1 MSTKPRSIGW
11 LGTGRMGAAMAARL
25 IDAGEDVTVWNRTP
39 SKTGPLVARGAR
51 AVERI
56 TDLGGCDVVFVMVST
71 PGDLE
76 EVVCGEHGLLS
87 AGGDGTDLDGA
98 DRRPGVIV
106 DCSTVSAEAS
116 ARVRAAVNA
125 AGAGFLAAPV
135 SGNPHVVAEGGC
147 CIVASGPAEVFERVR
162 PYLEE
167 IAKVAVH
174 AGEEEQSRLV
184 KLCHNLY
191 LGMMVQALAEVTS
204 LAEKGGTDRAAFL
217 EFLGGTV
224 VASDWVR
231 KRTDA
236 LVRRDWTPTFTTEL
250 LRKDFDLGLDAARS
264 LEVPMPVGAMVYQLI
279 QTAIG
284 TGLRHEDF
292 LSLYE
297 LQAAGAALPADQTPP
312 ARPDTA
318 RQPDAAGGVSMSLQE
333 FVPTPRF
340 EEYSEAFGDFYR
352 MERREDG
359 VLLVRG
365 HTQGGPVQ
373 LSVQNHRSLGQMLRT
388 VAADPENE
396 VLILTGSGEEFM
408 MDSDPEGFA
417 LEEAD
422 LEYWAYEYAYKDG
435 RNNVSALVNDLEIP
449 TIGLLNGS
457 GFHSEIVLMC
467 DITLAADDATLFDLH
482 YDIGSVPADGIHNAF
497 QELLGVKRAAYA
509 LLTGEAITAQQALD
523 WGMVNEVMPRDD
535 LVARAYQIADHIMTQ
550 PRTIRRLTTQIVR
563 RPWKQRIVSDLDG
576 GFGIQMFGHLA
587 KKRAVHGEQHI
598 RSTVDYVRE
607 GRKNNFD

>member
-1 MSTKPRSIGW
+1 MVEEQRMSTKPRSIGW

-56 TDLGGCDVVFVMVST
+56 TGLGGCDVVFVMVST

-76 EVVCGEHGLLS
+76 EVVCGEQGLLS
-87 AGGDGTDLDGA
+87 ADRAGAELPGAELAGA
-98 DRRPGVIV
+98 DRRPVTIV
-106 DCSTVSAEAS
+106 DCSTVSEEAS

-125 AGAGFLAAPV
+125 AGADFLAAPV

-147 CIVASGPAEVFERVR
+147 CIVASGPAEVFQRVR

-264 LEVPMPVGAMVYQLI
+264 LEVPMPVGGLVYQLI
-279 QTAIG
+279 QSAIG

-297 LQAAGAALPADQTPP
+297 LQAAGAALPASQTPP
-312 ARPDTA
+312 ANQTLP
-318 RQPDAAGGVSMSLQE
+318 
-333 FVPTPRF
+333 
-340 EEYSEAFGDFYR
+340 EE
-352 MERREDG
+352 
-359 VLLVRG
+359 
-365 HTQGGPVQ
+365 
-373 LSVQNHRSLGQMLRT
+373 
-388 VAADPENE
+388 
-396 VLILTGSGEEFM
+396 
-408 MDSDPEGFA
+408 
-417 LEEAD
+417 
-422 LEYWAYEYAYKDG
+422 
-435 RNNVSALVNDLEIP
+435 
-449 TIGLLNGS
+449 
-457 GFHSEIVLMC
+457 
-467 DITLAADDATLFDLH
+467 
-482 YDIGSVPADGIHNAF
+482 
-497 QELLGVKRAAYA
+497 
-509 LLTGEAITAQQALD
+509 
-523 WGMVNEVMPRDD
+523 
-535 LVARAYQIADHIMTQ
+535 
-550 PRTIRRLTTQIVR
+550 
-563 RPWKQRIVSDLDG
+563 
-576 GFGIQMFGHLA
+576 
-587 KKRAVHGEQHI
+587 
-598 RSTVDYVRE
+598 
-607 GRKNNFD
+607 

>member
-51 AVERI
+51 AVERVS
-56 TDLGGCDVVFVMVST
+56 DLGGCDVVFVMVST
-71 PGDLE
+71 PDDLE

-87 AGGDGTDLDGA
+87 ADRRAADLTAPDLDGA

-106 DCSTVSAEAS
+106 DCSTVSVAAS

-162 PYLEE
+162 PYLEQ

-231 KRTDA
+231 KRSDA

-264 LEVPMPVGAMVYQLI
+264 LEVPMPVGALVYQLI

-297 LQAAGAALPADQTPP
+297 LQAAGAALPDHQTPP
-312 ARPDTA
+312 ADQTLP
-318 RQPDAAGGVSMSLQE
+318 
-333 FVPTPRF
+333 
-340 EEYSEAFGDFYR
+340 EE
-352 MERREDG
+352 
-359 VLLVRG
+359 
-365 HTQGGPVQ
+365 
-373 LSVQNHRSLGQMLRT
+373 
-388 VAADPENE
+388 
-396 VLILTGSGEEFM
+396 
-408 MDSDPEGFA
+408 
-417 LEEAD
+417 
-422 LEYWAYEYAYKDG
+422 
-435 RNNVSALVNDLEIP
+435 
-449 TIGLLNGS
+449 
-457 GFHSEIVLMC
+457 
-467 DITLAADDATLFDLH
+467 
-482 YDIGSVPADGIHNAF
+482 
-497 QELLGVKRAAYA
+497 
-509 LLTGEAITAQQALD
+509 
-523 WGMVNEVMPRDD
+523 
-535 LVARAYQIADHIMTQ
+535 
-550 PRTIRRLTTQIVR
+550 
-563 RPWKQRIVSDLDG
+563 
-576 GFGIQMFGHLA
+576 
-587 KKRAVHGEQHI
+587 
-598 RSTVDYVRE
+598 
-607 GRKNNFD
+607 

>member
-1 MSTKPRSIGW
+1 MVEERQMSTKPRSIGW

-87 AGGDGTDLDGA
+87 ANPAGA
-98 DRRPGVIV
+98 DRKPVTIV
-106 DCSTVSAEAS
+106 DCSTVSEEAS

-125 AGAGFLAAPV
+125 AGADFLAAPV

-147 CIVASGPAEVFERVR
+147 CIVASGPAEVFQRVR

-264 LEVPMPVGAMVYQLI
+264 LEVPMPVGALVYQLI
-279 QTAIG
+279 QSAIG

-297 LQAAGAALPADQTPP
+297 LQAAGAALPANQTLP
-312 ARPDTA
+312 
-318 RQPDAAGGVSMSLQE
+318 
-333 FVPTPRF
+333 
-340 EEYSEAFGDFYR
+340 EE
-352 MERREDG
+352 
-359 VLLVRG
+359 
-365 HTQGGPVQ
+365 
-373 LSVQNHRSLGQMLRT
+373 
-388 VAADPENE
+388 
-396 VLILTGSGEEFM
+396 
-408 MDSDPEGFA
+408 
-417 LEEAD
+417 
-422 LEYWAYEYAYKDG
+422 
-435 RNNVSALVNDLEIP
+435 
-449 TIGLLNGS
+449 
-457 GFHSEIVLMC
+457 
-467 DITLAADDATLFDLH
+467 
-482 YDIGSVPADGIHNAF
+482 
-497 QELLGVKRAAYA
+497 
-509 LLTGEAITAQQALD
+509 
-523 WGMVNEVMPRDD
+523 
-535 LVARAYQIADHIMTQ
+535 
-550 PRTIRRLTTQIVR
+550 
-563 RPWKQRIVSDLDG
+563 
-576 GFGIQMFGHLA
+576 
-587 KKRAVHGEQHI
+587 
-598 RSTVDYVRE
+598 
-607 GRKNNFD
+607 

>member
-11 LGTGRMGAAMAARL
+11 LGTGRMGTAMAARL

-51 AVERI
+51 AVGRI

-76 EVVCGEHGLLS
+76 EVVCGTHGLLS
-87 AGGDGTDLDGA
+87 ADLAGA
-98 DRRPGVIV
+98 DLAGPDLAGADLAGADLARPDRGPVTIV
-106 DCSTVSAEAS
+106 DCSTVSGETS

-125 AGAGFLAAPV
+125 AGADFLAAPV

-279 QTAIG
+279 QSAIG
-284 TGLRHEDF
+284 TGLRHQDF

-297 LQAAGAALPADQTPP
+297 LQAAGAALPANQAPP
-312 ARPDTA
+312 ANQTLP
-318 RQPDAAGGVSMSLQE
+318 
-333 FVPTPRF
+333 
-340 EEYSEAFGDFYR
+340 EE
-352 MERREDG
+352 
-359 VLLVRG
+359 
-365 HTQGGPVQ
+365 
-373 LSVQNHRSLGQMLRT
+373 
-388 VAADPENE
+388 
-396 VLILTGSGEEFM
+396 
-408 MDSDPEGFA
+408 
-417 LEEAD
+417 
-422 LEYWAYEYAYKDG
+422 
-435 RNNVSALVNDLEIP
+435 
-449 TIGLLNGS
+449 
-457 GFHSEIVLMC
+457 
-467 DITLAADDATLFDLH
+467 
-482 YDIGSVPADGIHNAF
+482 
-497 QELLGVKRAAYA
+497 
-509 LLTGEAITAQQALD
+509 
-523 WGMVNEVMPRDD
+523 
-535 LVARAYQIADHIMTQ
+535 
-550 PRTIRRLTTQIVR
+550 
-563 RPWKQRIVSDLDG
+563 
-576 GFGIQMFGHLA
+576 
-587 KKRAVHGEQHI
+587 
-598 RSTVDYVRE
+598 
-607 GRKNNFD
+607 

>member
-1 MSTKPRSIGW
+1 MVEEQRMSTKPRSIGW

-25 IDAGEDVTVWNRTP
+25 IDAGEDVAVWNRTP
-39 SKTGPLVARGAR
+39 SKTGPLVARGAQV
-51 AVERI
+51 VERI

-87 AGGDGTDLDGA
+87 ADLAGADRAGA
-98 DRRPGVIV
+98 DRRPVTIV

-125 AGAGFLAAPV
+125 AGADFLAAPV

-147 CIVASGPAEVFERVR
+147 CIVASGPAEVFQRVR

-231 KRTDA
+231 KRTGA
-236 LVRRDWTPTFTTEL
+236 LVQRDWTPTFTTEL

-279 QTAIG
+279 QSAIG
-284 TGLRHEDF
+284 VGLRHQDF

-297 LQAAGAALPADQTPP
+297 LQAAGAALPAHQT
-312 ARPDTA
+312 RP
-318 RQPDAAGGVSMSLQE
+318 
-333 FVPTPRF
+333 
-340 EEYSEAFGDFYR
+340 EE
-352 MERREDG
+352 
-359 VLLVRG
+359 
-365 HTQGGPVQ
+365 
-373 LSVQNHRSLGQMLRT
+373 
-388 VAADPENE
+388 
-396 VLILTGSGEEFM
+396 
-408 MDSDPEGFA
+408 
-417 LEEAD
+417 
-422 LEYWAYEYAYKDG
+422 
-435 RNNVSALVNDLEIP
+435 
-449 TIGLLNGS
+449 
-457 GFHSEIVLMC
+457 
-467 DITLAADDATLFDLH
+467 
-482 YDIGSVPADGIHNAF
+482 
-497 QELLGVKRAAYA
+497 
-509 LLTGEAITAQQALD
+509 
-523 WGMVNEVMPRDD
+523 
-535 LVARAYQIADHIMTQ
+535 
-550 PRTIRRLTTQIVR
+550 
-563 RPWKQRIVSDLDG
+563 
-576 GFGIQMFGHLA
+576 
-587 KKRAVHGEQHI
+587 
-598 RSTVDYVRE
+598 
-607 GRKNNFD
+607 